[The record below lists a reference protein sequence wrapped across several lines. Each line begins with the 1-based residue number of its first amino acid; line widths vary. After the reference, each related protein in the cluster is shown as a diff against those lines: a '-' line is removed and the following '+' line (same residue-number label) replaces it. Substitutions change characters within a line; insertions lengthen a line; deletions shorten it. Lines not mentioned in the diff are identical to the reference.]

1 MKQDLV
7 LLKHLKQTQNKMPKI
22 KLPTKSPHID
32 MTPMVDL
39 FALLLTFFMLT
50 TSFRPQEA
58 AQIDS
63 PNSISEKQSPDKSI
77 ITVAITKDDKIFFD
91 MNKNGKTFDKNGKE
105 VADTASHFRKT
116 LLEKMGER
124 YKIAF
129 TDKEKDKFD
138 KGSSF
143 GMPIANMKRWLNS
156 DDPKEKEKLQSG
168 IPADSTDNQLGLW
181 IRFAR
186 LTNPNAEVVI
196 KGDGE
201 ADYKTVK
208 KIIDVMQENKVN
220 KFNLITNLQKE
231 EAKLEE

>member
-1 MKQDLV
+1 
-7 LLKHLKQTQNKMPKI
+7 MPKI
-22 KLPTKSPHID
+22 KLPSKSPHID

-39 FALLLTFFMLT
+39 FSLLLTFFMLT

-58 AQIDS
+58 AQIDT
-63 PNSISEKQSPDKSI
+63 PNSISDKQAPDKSI
-77 ITVAITKDDKIFFD
+77 IIVEITKDNKIFFD
-91 MNKNGKTFDKNGKE
+91 MNRNGKTFDKNGKE
-105 VADTASHFRKT
+105 VADTASHYRKT

-124 YKIAF
+124 YKITF

-143 GMPIANMKRWLNS
+143 GMPIASMKKWLNNEN
-156 DDPKEKEKLQSG
+156 PKEKTELQTG
-168 IPADSTDNQLGLW
+168 IPNDTIDNQLSLW

-196 KGDGE
+196 KGDGN
-201 ADYKTVK
+201 ADYKTIK
-208 KIIDVMQENKVN
+208 DIIDVMQENKVN
-220 KFNLITNLQKE
+220 KFNLITNLQQE